1 MIHCNKSVSLNIGKQ
16 VVYCAFL
23 LDAIDYTNC
32 DIMKNG
38 DNFLPSHY
46 MFTMYVLPIKFP
58 VWHWKSMQFQVK
70 KLEKSVT
77 FHIPTLLFTLYI
89 VCRCH
94 LCIPRLSEKNRC
106 TIECTVCTYVIMS
119 KVIIEYHLGNNF
131 PKENNFILDFP

>member
-1 MIHCNKSVSLNIGKQ
+1 
-16 VVYCAFL
+16 
-23 LDAIDYTNC
+23 
-32 DIMKNG
+32 
-38 DNFLPSHY
+38 
-46 MFTMYVLPIKFP
+46 
-58 VWHWKSMQFQVK
+58 MQFQVK

-106 TIECTVCTYVIMS
+106 IIESECTVYTYVIMS

-131 PKENNFILDFP
+131 LKENNFILDFP